1 MGLGLELGL
10 GLGVAG
16 RDAACL
22 PCEEEAR
29 AELGAVRLRLGGAQ
43 CGAVRGTRADAVER
57 VGAEAIGVGTPAGD
71 VCLVRVRGG
80 VRARVRARVKLRVRV
95 NLRSGSGDGVR
106 VRLRSGSGDG
116 VRVGLRPGSGWCVP
130 PAAAAARPA

>member
-29 AELGAVRLRLGGAQ
+29 AELRALRLRLGGAQ
-43 CGAVRGTRADAVER
+43 RGAVRGTRADAVER

-80 VRARVRARVKLRVRV
+80 VRASVRARVKRR
-95 NLRSGSGDGVR
+95 VR